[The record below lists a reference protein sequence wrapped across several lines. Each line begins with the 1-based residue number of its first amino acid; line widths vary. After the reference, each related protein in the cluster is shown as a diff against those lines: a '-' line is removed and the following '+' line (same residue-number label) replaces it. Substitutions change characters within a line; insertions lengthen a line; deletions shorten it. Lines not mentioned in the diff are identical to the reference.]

1 MDKQPCVYILASQRN
16 GTLYVGVTSNL
27 ISRIYQHRNDM
38 IEGFTQKYGV
48 HILVWYEIH
57 EQMESAILKEK
68 EIKKWQRQAK
78 IGLIQSSNPE
88 WRDLWEDL
96 MTKP

>member
-1 MDKQPCVYILASQRN
+1 
-16 GTLYVGVTSNL
+16 
-27 ISRIYQHRNDM
+27 M